1 MKILQ
6 KSFNQYLNKNYFFE
20 KKPTIAIA
28 VSGGPDSM
36 CLVYLLKNWITMNKG
51 NIVALI
57 IDHHLRKE
65 SKKESYLI
73 KKYLLK
79 NKISTKVIRI
89 NKKLVIKKS
98 MKEARENRY
107 EKLIKY
113 CIRKNIFHLFLA
125 HHYNDNIE
133 TFLIRKLSGS
143 NFEGLR
149 GMQCKT
155 INNSVQILRPLLFN
169 TKKEI
174 LKFNLKNKI
183 LYINDPS
190 NFNTKYT
197 RVVVRKFLDKN
208 KILSIKVKKDFE
220 KIEKNY
226 PIYLQMVY
234 EIFNKMIIKI
244 NNNNIYIE
252 SDKFFEQN
260 KEIQIKIIEIIYK
273 YLMPKRESIRSK
285 KIYNLLENFL
295 MKNIVKSNLGGMDI
309 KKDHF
314 SINFGI

>member
-6 KSFNQYLNKNYFFE
+6 NSFNQYLNKNYFFE
-20 KKPTIAIA
+20 KKPNIAVA

-36 CLVYLLKNWITMNKG
+36 CLIHLLKNWINLNRG
-51 NIVALI
+51 NLVALI
-57 IDHHLRKE
+57 IDHQLRKE
-65 SKKESYLI
+65 SKEESHLI

-79 NKISTKVIRI
+79 NKISTKIIKI

-113 CIRKNIFHLFLA
+113 CNRKNIFHLFLA

-149 GMQCKT
+149 GMRYKSIKNC
-155 INNSVQILRPLLFN
+155 IQILRPLLFH

-174 LKFNLKNKI
+174 LEFNLNNKI
-183 LYINDPS
+183 FYINDPS
-190 NFNTKYT
+190 NLKTKYT
-197 RVVVRKFLDKN
+197 RVAIRNFLNKN
-208 KILSIKVKKDFE
+208 KIFHKKIKKDFE
-220 KIEKNY
+220 KIEKYY

-234 EIFNKMIIKI
+234 EIFNKIIIKI
-244 NNNNIYIE
+244 NNKNILIE
-252 SDKFFEQN
+252 SDRFFKQN

-273 YLMPKRESIRSK
+273 FLMPKRESIRSR
-285 KIYNLLENFL
+285 KIYNLLENL
-295 MKNIVKSNLGGMDI
+295 LCKKIVKANLGGIDI

-314 SINFGI
+314 SINFGP

>member
-6 KSFNQYLNKNYFFE
+6 NSFNKYLNKNYYFE
-20 KKPTIAIA
+20 KNPSIAVA

-36 CLVYLLKNWITMNKG
+36 CLLYLLNNWIKKNKG
-51 NIVALI
+51 SLIAIIV
-57 IDHHLRKE
+57 DHQLRRE
-65 SKKESYLI
+65 SKDESYLI

-79 NKISTKVIRI
+79 NKISTKIIKI
-89 NKKLVIKKS
+89 NKKLVIKRN

-107 EKLIKY
+107 KKLIKY
-113 CIRKNIFHLFLA
+113 CNHNNIFHLFLA

-149 GMQCKT
+149 GMQYKS
-155 INNSVQILRPLLFN
+155 INNSIQILRPLLLN

-174 LKFNLKNKI
+174 LEFNLNNKI

-190 NFNTKYT
+190 NLNTKYT
-197 RVVVRKFLDKN
+197 RVAVRNFLNEN
-208 KILSIKVKKDFE
+208 KGLSIKVKKDFE

-234 EIFNKMIIKI
+234 EIFNQMIIKI
-244 NNNNIYIE
+244 NNNNILIE
-252 SDKFFEQN
+252 SNKFFEQN
-260 KEIQIKIIEIIYK
+260 KEIQTKIIEIIYK

>member
-6 KSFNQYLNKNYFFE
+6 NSFNQYLNKNYFFE
-20 KKPTIAIA
+20 KKPTIAVG

-36 CLVYLLKNWITMNKG
+36 CLVYLLKNWININKG
-51 NIVALI
+51 SIVALI
-57 IDHHLRKE
+57 IDHQLRKE
-65 SKKESYLI
+65 SKQESYLI

-79 NKISTKVIRI
+79 NKISTKIIKI
-89 NKKLVIKKS
+89 NKKSVIKKS

-113 CIRKNIFHLFLA
+113 CSRKNILHLFLA

-149 GMQCKT
+149 GMQYKS
-155 INNSVQILRPLLFN
+155 INNSVQILRPLLLN

-174 LKFNLKNKI
+174 LEFNLNNKI

-190 NFNTKYT
+190 NLNTKYT
-197 RVVVRKFLDKN
+197 RVAVRNFLNKN

-234 EIFNKMIIKI
+234 EIFNQMIIKI
-244 NNNNIYIE
+244 NNNNILIE
-252 SDKFFEQN
+252 SNKFFEQN

-273 YLMPKRESIRSK
+273 FLMPERESIRSK
-285 KIYNLLENFL
+285 KIYNLLKNLL
-295 MKNIVKSNLGGMDI
+295 MKNIVKANLGGMDI

-314 SINFGI
+314 SINFGL

>member
-20 KKPTIAIA
+20 KKPTIAVA

-36 CLVYLLKNWITMNKG
+36 CLIYLLKNWINVNKG
-51 NIVALI
+51 SIVALI
-57 IDHHLRKE
+57 IDHQLRKE
-65 SKKESYLI
+65 SDEESYLI

-79 NKISTKVIRI
+79 NKISTKIIKI

-113 CIRKNIFHLFLA
+113 CHRKNIFHLFLA

-149 GMQCKT
+149 GMQYKSV
-155 INNSVQILRPLLFN
+155 NNCIQILRPLLFH

-174 LKFNLKNKI
+174 LEFNTNNKI
-183 LYINDPS
+183 FYLNDPS
-190 NFNTKYT
+190 NLNTQYT
-197 RVVVRKFLDKN
+197 RVALRNFLNKN
-208 KILSIKVKKDFE
+208 KSLH
-220 KIEKNY
+220 
-226 PIYLQMVY
+226 Q
-234 EIFNKMIIKI
+234 
-244 NNNNIYIE
+244 
-252 SDKFFEQN
+252 
-260 KEIQIKIIEIIYK
+260 
-273 YLMPKRESIRSK
+273 
-285 KIYNLLENFL
+285 KIYQ
-295 MKNIVKSNLGGMDI
+295 
-309 KKDHF
+309 
-314 SINFGI
+314 